1 MPTDKLKHIAVGL
14 VLGLASLIAPGLGA
28 VLALVVGAAK
38 EIRDATGKGTPDG
51 FDFIATSVAG
61 VGVDL
66 LITSLRFI

>member
-51 FDFIATSVAG
+51 FDFIATAIG
-61 VGVDL
+61 GAAIDL
-66 LITSLRFI
+66 VISGLRIF